1 MQQLKLQTQN
11 FWFTLKHKCHWL
23 SCQLSAAAETLTVA
37 ILDCLLLH
45 SLSPSDPASGRTAPP
60 HHEPPL
66 KAQKTQHV
74 VNWAQRL
81 RVHEQAKDNKTAFII
96 QLLLFTIYYH
106 RKPKFSF
113 LVKSLV
119 KWVFEKKTM
128 FISKRLWVDRC
139 SHICFTSILREKICI
154 LFPSCTFLW
163 NYFYMTMLC
172 ALTTTAETSQTSFR

>member
-11 FWFTLKHKCHWL
+11 FWFTLKHKCHSL

-74 VNWAQRL
+74 VKWAQRL

-96 QLLLFTIYYH
+96 QLLLFTIYSH
-106 RKPKFSF
+106 RNLNLVF
-113 LVKSLV
+113 LSSLLSSGY
-119 KWVFEKKTM
+119 
-128 FISKRLWVDRC
+128 SKRKQC
-139 SHICFTSILREKICI
+139 SYLKDFEWIGALIYVSL
-154 LFPSCTFLW
+154 LFWERKFAFCSQVVRFFEIIFIWQC
-163 NYFYMTMLC
+163 C
-172 ALTTTAETSQTSFR
+172 AP